1 MKSFEYKITD
11 EVGIHARPAGQLSK
25 LVKELGVKVIIYKGE
40 KSAEAQK
47 IMAVMGLGIKK
58 GDTIKVEVDAD
69 ENQFE
74 EVKKFFHEN
83 L

>member
-69 ENQFE
+69 ENQLE